1 MKFLIDNN
9 PDGQAGFGPG
19 PLPGNITIKTGQW
32 KMGRCGSTTVPH
44 KYACKKRY
52 DVDPVLCRDGYVE
65 GKWAHYSFYKSPYQM
80 CNPFYR

>member
-1 MKFLIDNN
+1 MNIWNKPNTKQGYDCARMKFLIDNN
-9 PDGQAGFGPG
+9 PDGQSAFGPG

-32 KMGRCGSTTVPH
+32 KMARCGSTTVPH

-65 GKWAHYSFYKSPYQM
+65 GM
-80 CNPFYR
+80 V